1 MQQFDYV
8 YWDSGYTSK
17 CDELIKESFKNAELM
32 LIDEKLSHDG
42 FDIEGPKSDLWDL
55 WILEKTSDDYL
66 LHNFHWE
73 NWFCKGDKD
82 LKYEFEFNEVMKNSI
97 SLVYG
102 VYGDRIFAVGGSG
115 VDHIYEKSF
124 HKLDLVWSSKLSK
137 KIDAKLAFDNILNPE
152 YKLEVGK
159 NSRIPVIEASN
170 LMESFKR
177 GTGVSLNL
185 SYTF

>member
-32 LIDEKLSHDG
+32 LIEEKLSHDG

-82 LKYEFEFNEVMKNSI
+82 LKYEFEFTNCLSEVIVNEDMKNRT
-97 SLVYG
+97 Y
-102 VYGDRIFAVGGSG
+102 
-115 VDHIYEKSF
+115 IYNRFLEYAKMCKATKLMNALEK
-124 HKLDLVWSSKLSK
+124 
-137 KIDAKLAFDNILNPE
+137 IIL
-152 YKLEVGK
+152 
-159 NSRIPVIEASN
+159 
-170 LMESFKR
+170 
-177 GTGVSLNL
+177 
-185 SYTF
+185 